1 VETFFSGFHFRESFP
16 LVWDGFQ
23 TNLKMMFIAELC
35 VLAWGLVIVLLRIAP
50 GRLGLPF
57 RVLSVI
63 YVDLFRGI
71 PLIVLVVLVGF
82 GLPIAGVFPGL
93 DLFWWG
99 VIALTLAYGAYV
111 AEVYRSGI
119 RSVHPS
125 QVAAARSLGLSHTK
139 TMRFV
144 VLPQA
149 VRNVVPALMNDFVS
163 LQKDTALVSVI
174 GLAEGLQN
182 ANVYAGNNLNSTSV
196 IGVAL
201 CFIVITIPMT
211 RLVDWLL
218 VRDDRRRQAGF
229 A

>member
-1 VETFFSGFHFRESFP
+1 VDNFFSWFHFRESFP
-16 LVWDGFQ
+16 LIWDGFQ
-23 TNLKMMFIAELC
+23 TNLKMMFVAEVL
-35 VLAWGLVIVLLRIAP
+35 VLAWGLVIVLLRVAP
-50 GRLGLPF
+50 GRLGLPL
-57 RVLSVI
+57 RILAI
-63 YVDLFRGI
+63 AYVDLFRGI
-71 PLIVLVVLVGF
+71 PLIILVFLVGF

-93 DLFWWG
+93 GLFWWA

-111 AEVYRSGI
+111 AEVYRAGI
-119 RSVHPS
+119 RSVHTS

-149 VRNVVPALMNDFVS
+149 VRNVIPALMNDFVS

-174 GLAEGLQN
+174 GLAEGFQN
-182 ANVYAGNNLNSTSV
+182 ANVYAGNNLNATSL
-196 IGVAL
+196 IGISL

-218 VRDDRRRQAGF
+218 ERDDRRRQAGF

>member
-1 VETFFSGFHFRESFP
+1 VDVFFSGFHFRESFP

-23 TNLKMMFIAELC
+23 TNLVMMFVAEAC
-35 VLAWGLVIVLLRIAP
+35 VLAWGLVIVLLRMAP
-50 GRLGLPF
+50 GRFGLPF
-57 RVLSVI
+57 RIVSII

-82 GLPIAGVFPGL
+82 GLPIAGVFPWIS
-93 DLFWWG
+93 LFWWG

-119 RSVHPS
+119 RSIHPS
-125 QVAAARSLGLSHTK
+125 QLAAARSLGLSHTK

-182 ANVYAGNNLNSTSV
+182 ANVYAGNNLNYTSV
-196 IGVAL
+196 VGVAL
-201 CFIVITIPMT
+201 CFIAITIPMT

-218 VRDDRRRQAGF
+218 ERDDRRRQAGF